1 MGDRTLEIEYEVNGI
16 CYHAWLPTDE
26 KNLKEL
32 HHSNTIIGNV
42 KKIYPPDGVQ
52 ELIRLKDQVVDLH
65 EVNYL
70 AKRLLCMDNSELKNF
85 NVQLW
90 QEKLDTVR
98 DMINASF
105 MQGKYCLVDDFSIIT
120 DKQKLGS
127 LLYKTKNLCWNEKEF
142 NETDMAA
149 YADEIIKQYPPRLT
163 PYGSLYQLQEEMET
177 VYTGTAFPAYDEKG
191 NTNLRVVIR
200 AKQPIEGSSSETE
213 FYLPASDAYI
223 DMMLDR
229 IGIPEPTKDS
239 YEMEFEFF
247 NLEEPLTMMLN
258 DLAMEDVYEANILS
272 NNLNKIKLN
281 SVGDNLI
288 LFGSA
293 LEASGVKTVKDTLY
307 VAENLY
313 SYEMTDTSDMKQ
325 NARNY
330 LRKALDDNPFI
341 FELIDEFIDYDKL
354 STTQS
359 DYAIAEV
366 TLGYILYPTFIVD
379 QIEKGHACTVKEHQN
394 LL

>member
-1 MGDRTLEIEYEVNGI
+1 
-16 CYHAWLPTDE
+16 
-26 KNLKEL
+26 
-32 HHSNTIIGNV
+32 
-42 KKIYPPDGVQ
+42 
-52 ELIRLKDQVVDLH
+52 
-65 EVNYL
+65 
-70 AKRLLCMDNSELKNF
+70 
-85 NVQLW
+85 
-90 QEKLDTVR
+90 
-98 DMINASF
+98 
-105 MQGKYCLVDDFSIIT
+105 
-120 DKQKLGS
+120 
-127 LLYKTKNLCWNEKEF
+127 
-142 NETDMAA
+142 
-149 YADEIIKQYPPRLT
+149 
-163 PYGSLYQLQEEMET
+163 
-177 VYTGTAFPAYDEKG
+177 
-191 NTNLRVVIR
+191 
-200 AKQPIEGSSSETE
+200 
-213 FYLPASDAYI
+213 
-223 DMMLDR
+223 
-229 IGIPEPTKDS
+229 
-239 YEMEFEFF
+239 
-247 NLEEPLTMMLN
+247 MMLN

-272 NNLNKIKLN
+272 NELDKIELE
-281 SVGDNLI
+281 SGDNLI